1 MKYVINGSFLTEA
14 IMGVQRYAYEI
25 LIRVDRL
32 LTENAMKSEQ
42 ERNESSAAGIAGK
55 LDLEILVPDEHIPET
70 ERKSSVFKSIKVVHL
85 GTSGGK
91 KWEQLDYAR
100 YLNKYHA
107 KGISLCNSVPL
118 FAKTAAVCVH
128 DIVFKTNPDFFT
140 EKGAWH
146 EILYRKLMYCK
157 AFHTAEQ
164 VITCSEFSKNQILK
178 HYSLKN
184 PDITVITNAWQHYD
198 VNDVDE
204 GIFERQTGGMAGK
217 IKRGEYYFFLSS
229 LAKNKNL
236 TWILENAKN
245 NPDTI
250 YVLAGSFLGDDSGVE
265 KLDNVIYV
273 GRVSDAEARALYKHC
288 RAFLF
293 PSLYEG
299 FGIPPMEALCMGA
312 PVIISDIEVLKGI
325 YKDAAYY
332 IDPKNPNVKLDK
344 LLEDETAPAES
355 VLVEYSWDESARKLV
370 RVLGK
375 LE

>member
-1 MKYVINGSFLTEA
+1 MKYVINGSFLTEP

-25 LIRVDRL
+25 LTRVDRML
-32 LTENAMKSEQ
+32 AENASQ
-42 ERNESSAAGIAGK
+42 FN
-55 LDLEILVPDEHIPET
+55 LEILVPDEHIPAT
-70 ERKSSVFKSIKVVHL
+70 ERKSAVFKSIKVVHL

-100 YLNKYHA
+100 YLNKHHA

-164 VITCSEFSKNQILK
+164 VITCSEFSKNQILE
-178 HYSLKN
+178 HYRLNNS
-184 PDITVITNAWQHYD
+184 DITVITNAWQHYD

-204 GIFERQTGGMAGK
+204 SIFEKHTGNTSCK

-236 TWILENAKN
+236 PWILANAKN
-245 NPDTI
+245 NPDTT

-265 KLDNVIYV
+265 KLENVIYV

-288 RAFLF
+288 KAFLF

-312 PVIISDIEVLKGI
+312 PIIISDIPVLRGI
-325 YKDAAYY
+325 YGAAAHY
-332 IDPKNPNVKLDK
+332 IDPNNANVRLDE
-344 LLEDETAPAES
+344 LLEEETASAES
-355 VLVEYSWDESARKLV
+355 VLSKYSWDESARKLV
-370 RVLGK
+370 EVLGK